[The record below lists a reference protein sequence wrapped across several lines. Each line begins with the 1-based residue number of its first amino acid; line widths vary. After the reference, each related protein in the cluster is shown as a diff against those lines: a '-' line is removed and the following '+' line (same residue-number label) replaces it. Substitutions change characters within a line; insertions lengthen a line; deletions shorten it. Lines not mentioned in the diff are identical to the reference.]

1 MAITMNDY
9 DVDEPYNMEDYLC
22 SSMQVGDVLYM
33 EDYLCSSMQVGDV
46 LYMDRQTHIRWQP
59 GRDF

>member
-1 MAITMNDY
+1 MVPKCDWISLCRMAITMNDY

-33 EDYLCSSMQVGDV
+33 DK
-46 LYMDRQTHIRWQP
+46 QTHIRWQP